1 MEDTMNATGFRRI
14 ALSFPETAESA
25 HMNHPDFRV
34 AGKVFATLNYP
45 DKRWAMVRLT
55 PEEQDN
61 VLREHPAAFNP
72 CSGTWGRQ
80 GCTNVLL
87 SAVDKDTLEHALM
100 VAWRNRAPKKVVQ
113 QFEDSQTAQRKRST
127 KQKALSKHNFAPAIF
142 RQS

>member
-14 ALSFPETAESA
+14 ALSFPETAESV

-100 VAWRNRAPKKVVQ
+100 VAWRNRAPKKVAQ
-113 QFEDSQTAQRKRST
+113 QFENGQKAQRNKRST
-127 KQKALSKHNFAPAIF
+127 K
-142 RQS
+142 